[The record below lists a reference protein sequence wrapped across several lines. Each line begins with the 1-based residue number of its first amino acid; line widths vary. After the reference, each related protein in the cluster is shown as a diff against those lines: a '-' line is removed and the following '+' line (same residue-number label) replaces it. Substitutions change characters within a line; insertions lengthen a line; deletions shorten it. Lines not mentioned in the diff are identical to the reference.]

1 MLKIIL
7 NKNNS
12 FFIILLFFLNFLYF
26 SMIEVKAQNN
36 RQETYKQ
43 LNLFGDVF
51 QRVQEQYVEEIT
63 DKELIES
70 AISGMLQSLDPH
82 SSYLSPESYK
92 DMQVKTK
99 GAFGGLGIEITME
112 DGFVKVVSP
121 IDDTPAANAGMKS
134 GDLIIGID
142 GESIKGLTINEAV
155 SKLRGPIK
163 SKVTITVVREDKDPF
178 EIEIIR
184 DIIKIRSVKHE
195 IINNIGY
202 VRLTTFSDTTTSGME
217 KSVKEIKKELG
228 DKFQGLILDLR
239 NNPGGLLNQSISV
252 TDSFLNQ
259 GEIVSTQG
267 RKSDDT
273 SRIFAKKGDIID
285 GKPLIVLINSGSASA
300 SEIVAGKG
308 DIIDGKPLIVLIN
321 SGSASASEIVAGALK
336 DHARAIIVGTRSFG
350 KGSVQSIIPLAGN
363 GAMRLTTARYYTP
376 SGVSIQAKGIEPDIK
391 VEAGITELKKEKIEN
406 RREENLRGAL
416 DKKDNKTKA
425 KENEKPK
432 ISPVEKLLQDN
443 QISRGVDLIKGIHLF
458 SNNSKNTSTVNYN
471 QLDKFNKNNTAR
483 NQ

>member
-1 MLKIIL
+1 MLKIKL

-12 FFIILLFFLNFLYF
+12 SFIILLFFLNFLYF
-26 SMIEVKAQNN
+26 SMIGAKAQNN

-155 SKLRGPIK
+155 SKLRGPVK

-273 SRIFAKKGDIID
+273 SRIFAK
-285 GKPLIVLINSGSASA
+285 
-300 SEIVAGKG
+300 KG

>member
-1 MLKIIL
+1 MLKIKL

-26 SMIEVKAQNN
+26 SMIGAKAQNN

-99 GAFGGLGIEITME
+99 GTFGGLGIEITME

-155 SKLRGPIK
+155 SKLRGPVK
-163 SKVTITVVREDKDPF
+163 SKVTITVVREEKDPF

-300 SEIVAGKG
+300 SEIVAG
-308 DIIDGKPLIVLIN
+308 
-321 SGSASASEIVAGALK
+321 ALK

-391 VEAGITELKKEKIEN
+391 VEAGITELKKEKKEN

-416 DKKDNKTKA
+416 DKRDDKTKA
-425 KENEKPK
+425 EEDEKPK

-471 QLDKFNKNNTAR
+471 QLDKFNKSNTAR

>member
-1 MLKIIL
+1 MVKIIL

-155 SKLRGPIK
+155 SKLRGPVK

-217 KSVKEIKKELG
+217 KSVKEIKKQLG

-273 SRIFAKKGDIID
+273 SRIFAK
-285 GKPLIVLINSGSASA
+285 
-300 SEIVAGKG
+300 KG

>member
-1 MLKIIL
+1 MNL
-7 NKNNS
+7 NKGKIKMIQKITSKNKNL
-12 FFIILLFFLNFLYF
+12 FLLLFLFMNLSFLPLNFA
-26 SMIEVKAQNN
+26 KAEN

-51 QRVQEQYVEEIT
+51 QRVQEQYVEEVT
-63 DKELIES
+63 DKKLIES

-99 GAFGGLGIEITME
+99 GTFGGLGIEITME
-112 DGFVKVVSP
+112 DGVVKVVSP

-134 GDLIIGID
+134 GDLIIGIN
-142 GESIKGLTINEAV
+142 GESIRGLSINEAV
-155 SKLRGPIK
+155 SQLRGPIG
-163 SKVTITVVREDKDPF
+163 SKVVITVVREQKDPF
-178 EIEIIR
+178 EIEIVR
-184 DIIKIRSVKHE
+184 DVIKIRSVKHN
-195 IINNIGY
+195 IIKNIAY

-217 KSVKEIKKELG
+217 KSIIEIRKEIG

-252 TDSFLNQ
+252 ADSFLNQ

-267 RKSDDT
+267 RKDDDS
-273 SRIFAKKGDIID
+273 SRIFAKKGD
-285 GKPLIVLINSGSASA
+285 V
-300 SEIVAGKG
+300 
-308 DIIDGKPLIVLIN
+308 IDGKPLIVLIN

-336 DHARAIIVGTRSFG
+336 DHSRAIIVGTRSFG

-376 SGVSIQAKGIEPDIK
+376 SGVSIQAKGIEPDII
-391 VEAGITELKKEKIEN
+391 VEAGITELTNKSLEN

-416 DKKDNKTKA
+416 DKKEKNNK
-425 KENEKPK
+425 KESEVKTEL
-432 ISPVEKLLQDN
+432 SPVEKLLQDN
-443 QISRGVDLIKGIHLF
+443 QVSRAVDLIRGINLF
-458 SNNSKNTSTVNYN
+458 SNRVKPTSTATI
-471 QLDKFNKNNTAR
+471 NKNLILNKVSNAK
-483 NQ
+483 N

>member
-1 MLKIIL
+1 MILCFQLKLRPDQMIKKIYID
-7 NKNNS
+7 NKINI
-12 FFIILLFFLNFLYF
+12 FLAFFLVF
-26 SMIEVKAQNN
+26 SICLIESNIARAEN

-51 QRVQEQYVEEIT
+51 QRVQEQYVEEVT
-63 DKELIES
+63 DKKLIES

-99 GAFGGLGIEITME
+99 GKFGGLGIEITME
-112 DGFVKVVSP
+112 DGVVKVVSP
-121 IDDTPAANAGMKS
+121 IDETPAANAGMKS
-134 GDLIIGID
+134 GDLIIGIN
-142 GESIKGLTINEAV
+142 GESIRGLSINDAV
-155 SKLRGPIK
+155 SQLRGPVG
-163 SKVTITVVREDKDPF
+163 SKVVITVVRDKKDPF

-184 DIIKIRSVKHE
+184 DVIKIRSVRHN
-195 IINNIGY
+195 IIKNIGY
-202 VRLTTFSDTTTSGME
+202 VRLTTFSDTTTSGLK
-217 KSVKEIKKELG
+217 KSVDEIKKELG
-228 DKFQGLILDLR
+228 KKFQGLILDLR

-267 RKSDDT
+267 RKDDDT

-285 GKPLIVLINSGSASA
+285 GKPM
-300 SEIVAGKG
+300 
-308 DIIDGKPLIVLIN
+308 IVLIN

-336 DHARAIIVGTRSFG
+336 EHSRAIIVGTRSFG

-376 SGVSIQAKGIEPDIK
+376 SGISIQAKGIEPDII
-391 VEAGITELKKEKIEN
+391 VEAGITELTKQMPEN

-416 DKKDNKTKA
+416 DKKEKDKKDSANKAELT
-425 KENEKPK
+425 
-432 ISPVEKLLQDN
+432 PVEKLLQDN
-443 QISRGVDLIKGIHLF
+443 QISRAVDLIRGINLF
-458 SNNSKNTSTVNYN
+458 SNKKKTTSTAKITKNPIR
-471 QLDKFNKNNTAR
+471 NKVSSFIN
-483 NQ
+483 

>member
-1 MLKIIL
+1 MLKIKL
-7 NKNNS
+7 NKNHS
-12 FFIILLFFLNFLYF
+12 FFIALLFFSILFVSLDNV
-26 SMIEVKAQNN
+26 SAQNN

-99 GAFGGLGIEITME
+99 GTFGGLGIEITME
-112 DGFVKVVSP
+112 GGFVKVVSP
-121 IDDTPAANAGMKS
+121 IDDTPAANAGMQP
-134 GDLIIGID
+134 GDLIIGIN

-155 SKLRGPIK
+155 SRLRGPVK
-163 SKVTITVVREDKDPF
+163 SKITITVVRGEKDPF
-178 EIEIIR
+178 DVEIIR
-184 DIIKIRSVKHE
+184 DVIKIRSVKHE

-217 KSVKEIKKELG
+217 KSINEIKKELG

-252 TDSFLNQ
+252 TDAFLNQ

-267 RKSDDT
+267 RKADDT
-273 SRIFAKKGDIID
+273 SRVFAKKGDII
-285 GKPLIVLINSGSASA
+285 N
-300 SEIVAGKG
+300 
-308 DIIDGKPLIVLIN
+308 GKPLIVLIN

-350 KGSVQSIIPLAGN
+350 KGSVQSIIPLTGN

-391 VEAGITELKKEKIEN
+391 VEAGITDLKKEGLE
-406 RREENLRGAL
+406 RGREENLRGAL
-416 DKKDNKTKA
+416 DKKNSTTKTENNKKSEIT
-425 KENEKPK
+425 P
-432 ISPVEKLLQDN
+432 SEKLLQDN
-443 QISRGVDLIKGIHLF
+443 QISRAVDLIRGIHLF
-458 SNNSKNTSTVNYN
+458 SNKVKKTSTAFINQSVNIN
-471 QLDKFNKNNTAR
+471 ENDTVR

>member
-1 MLKIIL
+1 MF
-7 NKNNS
+7 NKNKR
-12 FFIILLFFLNFLYF
+12 FFIILLFFFNFLFF
-26 SMIEVKAQNN
+26 STNLVKGDNN

-51 QRVQEQYVEEIT
+51 QRVQEQYVDGVS

-99 GAFGGLGIEITME
+99 GTFGGLGIEITME

-155 SKLRGPIK
+155 SKLRGPVN
-163 SKVTITVVREDKDPF
+163 SKVTITVVRDKEDPF
-178 EIEIIR
+178 EIEIVR
-184 DIIKIRSVKHE
+184 DVIKIRSVKHE
-195 IINNIGY
+195 VINEIGY

-217 KSVKEIKKELG
+217 KSINEIRKELG

-252 TDSFLNQ
+252 ADSFLDQ

-267 RKSDDT
+267 RKEDDT
-273 SRIFAKKGDIID
+273 SRIFAKKGD
-285 GKPLIVLINSGSASA
+285 L
-300 SEIVAGKG
+300 
-308 DIIDGKPLIVLIN
+308 IDGKPLIVLIN

-336 DHARAIIVGTRSFG
+336 DHSRAIIVGTRSFG
-350 KGSVQSIIPLAGN
+350 KGSVQSIIPLPGN

-376 SGVSIQAKGIEPDIK
+376 SGISIQAKGIEPDIK
-391 VEAGITELKKEKIEN
+391 VEAGMTETKKEANQN

-416 DKKDNKTKA
+416 DKKELESNEQKNKKSDA
-425 KENEKPK
+425 
-432 ISPVEKLLQDN
+432 SPVEKLLQDN
-443 QISRGVDLIKGIHLF
+443 QISRAVDLIKGIHLF
-458 SNNSKNTSTVNYN
+458 SNKSKNTSTALKDNSN
-471 QLDKFNKNNTAR
+471 KLRKNNSAR
-483 NQ
+483 N

>member
-155 SKLRGPIK
+155 SKLRGPVK

-300 SEIVAGKG
+300 SEIVAG
-308 DIIDGKPLIVLIN
+308 
-321 SGSASASEIVAGALK
+321 ALK

-391 VEAGITELKKEKIEN
+391 VEAGITELKKEKKDN

-416 DKKDNKTKA
+416 DKKDNKTKD

-458 SNNSKNTSTVNYN
+458 SNNSKHTSTVNYN

>member
-1 MLKIIL
+1 MLKIKL
-7 NKNNS
+7 NKNHS
-12 FFIILLFFLNFLYF
+12 FFIALLFFSILFVSLDNV
-26 SMIEVKAQNN
+26 SAQNN

-99 GAFGGLGIEITME
+99 GTFGGLGIEITME
-112 DGFVKVVSP
+112 GGFVKVVSP
-121 IDDTPAANAGMKS
+121 IDDTPAANAGMQP
-134 GDLIIGID
+134 GDLIIGIN

-155 SKLRGPIK
+155 SRLRGPVK
-163 SKVTITVVREDKDPF
+163 SKITITVIRGEKDPF
-178 EIEIIR
+178 DVEIIR
-184 DIIKIRSVKHE
+184 DVIKIRSVKHE

-217 KSVKEIKKELG
+217 KSINEIKKELG

-252 TDSFLNQ
+252 TDAFLNQ

-267 RKSDDT
+267 RKPDDT
-273 SRIFAKKGDIID
+273 SRVFAKKGDII
-285 GKPLIVLINSGSASA
+285 N
-300 SEIVAGKG
+300 
-308 DIIDGKPLIVLIN
+308 GKPLIVLIN

-350 KGSVQSIIPLAGN
+350 KGSVQSIIPLPGN

-391 VEAGITELKKEKIEN
+391 VEAGITDLKKEELE
-406 RREENLRGAL
+406 RGREENLRGAL
-416 DKKDNKTKA
+416 DKKNSTTKTDDNKKSEIT
-425 KENEKPK
+425 P
-432 ISPVEKLLQDN
+432 SEKLLQDN
-443 QISRGVDLIKGIHLF
+443 QISRAVDLIRGIHLF
-458 SNNSKNTSTVNYN
+458 SNKVKKTSTAFINQSVNIN
-471 QLDKFNKNNTAR
+471 ENDTVR

>member
-26 SMIEVKAQNN
+26 SMIEAKAQNN

-155 SKLRGPIK
+155 SKLRGPVK

-300 SEIVAGKG
+300 SEIVAG
-308 DIIDGKPLIVLIN
+308 
-321 SGSASASEIVAGALK
+321 ALK

-391 VEAGITELKKEKIEN
+391 VEAGITELKKEKKDN

-416 DKKDNKTKA
+416 DKKDNKTKD

-458 SNNSKNTSTVNYN
+458 SNNSKHTSTVNYN

>member
-1 MLKIIL
+1 MLKIKL
-7 NKNNS
+7 NKNHS
-12 FFIILLFFLNFLYF
+12 FFIGLLFFSILFVSLDNV
-26 SMIEVKAQNN
+26 SAQNN

-99 GAFGGLGIEITME
+99 GTFGGLGIEITME
-112 DGFVKVVSP
+112 GGFVKVVSP
-121 IDDTPAANAGMKS
+121 IDDTPAANAGMQP
-134 GDLIIGID
+134 GDLIIGIN

-155 SKLRGPIK
+155 SRLRGPVK
-163 SKVTITVVREDKDPF
+163 SKITITVVRGEKDPF
-178 EIEIIR
+178 DVEIIR
-184 DIIKIRSVKHE
+184 DVIKIRSVKHE

-217 KSVKEIKKELG
+217 NSINEIKKELG

-252 TDSFLNQ
+252 TDAFLNQ

-267 RKSDDT
+267 RKPDDT
-273 SRIFAKKGDIID
+273 SRVFAKKGDII
-285 GKPLIVLINSGSASA
+285 N
-300 SEIVAGKG
+300 
-308 DIIDGKPLIVLIN
+308 GKPLIVLIN

-350 KGSVQSIIPLAGN
+350 KGSVQSIIPLPGN

-391 VEAGITELKKEKIEN
+391 VEAGITDLKKEGLE
-406 RREENLRGAL
+406 RGREENLRGAL
-416 DKKDNKTKA
+416 DKKDSSTKTEDNKKSEIT
-425 KENEKPK
+425 P
-432 ISPVEKLLQDN
+432 SEKLLQDN
-443 QISRGVDLIKGIHLF
+443 QISRAVDLIRGIHLF
-458 SNNSKNTSTVNYN
+458 SNKVKKTSTAFINQSVNIN
-471 QLDKFNKNNTAR
+471 ENDTVR